1 MAHTFFA
8 RSWLY
13 FYFILCSE
21 AFPLFLSFGLQTA
34 SAMSRPND
42 GQSLFPSFGNPFRM
56 VSSNRLSDQFAK
68 LNQILNAFETSL
80 TRILK
85 KLEPNILKDK
95 INLSWVQ
102 QAMGFYLLYTR
113 TSSPLLQI
121 SNSLQQNGM
130 RNGWTNTWMTL
141 WHLV

>member
-1 MAHTFFA
+1 
-8 RSWLY
+8 
-13 FYFILCSE
+13 
-21 AFPLFLSFGLQTA
+21 
-34 SAMSRPND
+34 MSRPND

-102 QAMGFYLLYTR
+102 QARGFYLLYTR

-130 RNGWTNTWMTL
+130 RNGRTNTWITL
-141 WHLV
+141 WRLVKWQVVLCQRFSPRVEGKKIDLKGKKNIV